1 MTKKT
6 IKLIPPPTVGLN
18 QNTTGVIPWYLNCKL
33 PQGKPGEAASP
44 DLSLTASLHVMV
56 EGASRLVVRQ
66 AFSSPSPGR
75 SWFLQRWAG
84 GSLPAKF
91 HPVFIGLL
99 HAVLS
104 TQPYHLIKRLLSIC
118 RIVAY
123 GKKLIINTQPR
134 GKHQSPTE
142 NVSIWSCAPEEC
154 VEKHS
159 LWEPSLLTS

>member
-1 MTKKT
+1 M
-6 IKLIPPPTVGLN
+6 GLN

-33 PQGKPGEAASP
+33 PQESQGS
-44 DLSLTASLHVMV
+44 LFHQTFLTASLHVMV

-66 AFSSPSPGR
+66 AFSSPSLKGADFCSACRRQPGSSTSSCFYR
-75 SWFLQRWAG
+75 
-84 GSLPAKF
+84 P
-91 HPVFIGLL
+91 L

-154 VEKHS
+154 REA
-159 LWEPSLLTS
+159 LTLRTIPVNF